1 MKLYDKP
8 AHILHDMLREKKINA
23 VELTKD
29 IIARMEKV
37 EPKVAAYLMVTSE
50 IALQQAQAVDKK
62 IAGGEEI
69 TFLEGIPGLS
79 KIISARRV
87 LRRPVLPRS
96 SNILCRL
103 ITRRLW
109 RNCGRQA
116 LLFWEKQILT
126 NLLWAVLQKIPH
138 TTLHII
144 RGI

>member
-37 EPKVAAYLMVTSE
+37 EPKVSAYLMVTSE

-69 TFLEGIPGLS
+69 TFLEGIPGALKDNICTQGITTTCAS
-79 KIISARRV
+79 KILEHFVPPYNATV
-87 LRRPVLPRS
+87 VEKLRAAGAPVL
-96 SNILCRL
+96 
-103 ITRRLW
+103 
-109 RNCGRQA
+109 
-116 LLFWEKQILT
+116 
-126 NLLWAVLQKIPH
+126 
-138 TTLHII
+138 
-144 RGI
+144 